1 MIPATVSPMPGHIA
15 LHFYVPKDYEARKA
29 TGENLYPV
37 VINFHGGELQ
47 SKDRKSDNC

>member
-1 MIPATVSPMPGHIA
+1 MIPTTVSPMPGQIG

-37 VINFHGGELQ
+37 VINFHGGEFQ
-47 SKDRKSDNC
+47 PENRTI